1 MTLTIQSNRVQYSGT
16 GAQIAF
22 PITFVYWL
30 DADIRAVHADANG
43 TETIWVV
50 GAHYTLTGGSGA
62 TGTLTVKTSPTDYTP
77 ATGETLTITSN
88 LDDTQGTSLPEG
100 GPFPSSSVEQQL
112 DKIVRLIQQKAEA
125 LGRAIKLPISSTNTD
140 LEIPDPSASKF
151 LRWNAGATALEN
163 ADISGSGSIGVPVT
177 VAEGGTG
184 ATTAAAARDAL
195 GLGRVLTAQ
204 RLALYNLA

>member
-1 MTLTIQSNRVQYSGT
+1 M
-16 GAQIAF
+16 
-22 PITFVYWL
+22 
-30 DADIRAVHADANG
+30 AVHAGANG

-140 LEIPDPSASKF
+140 LAIPDPSASKF

-204 RLALYNLA
+204 RLTLYNLA